1 MQKPVVKTI
10 IFNKNHQFQNQ
21 NQLVTKTKT
30 PLLFLHHHQQ
40 QQPRSVALVP
50 IVHHHQQE
58 TIRNPK
64 LLVCNAAR
72 SQHLSL
78 ENTVVVSR
86 QLVFKKSENLNKIN
100 NKKNPIIFLNNNKN
114 KMQTLVNVI
123 HHNHLRNVI
132 IFNKKINNHLQPQHH
147 QQSTFS
153 TTLIP
158 SNTTKI
164 GKAASIQPPRPSSRK
179 QKSASSKTSTAT
191 AKKKS
196 QHSVEQRNSSLNQES
211 SIAATTPSSHTP
223 NNNNNN
229 TDNSTATLQISRSL
243 FLHCALGT
251 VVTDADLS
259 IIASA
264 LTPMLA
270 DSTWYHRANLLNHL
284 YEFLTLPRS
293 RPELP
298 LEIRICLF
306 VLKERS
312 HCQASTKLGYAKN
325 FRAMAHA
332 IGMLEHP
339 TLNMLIKA
347 LSSLAA
353 SAPIRQAQLATEMQ
367 LASMSCRA
375 LLEDK
380 NPALAHS
387 IYLCT
392 KTCSRWGDLVNL
404 TKENFIINHQDL
416 EENEILV
423 LWGTKVKT
431 SRFRPFKATGFTVVR
446 MEKCP
451 QQMVN
456 MKEYIRNLKKN
467 QKFCPK
473 NTDQMLRWL
482 KKKKETSNLTCHS
495 FKRTGLDIL
504 AAAVVRGELQPTLLP
519 LMAKHQDKNL
529 QYIPESTIRYIA
541 NKVALA
547 KILKTQEA
555 TKLI

>member
-1 MQKPVVKTI
+1 M
-10 IFNKNHQFQNQ
+10 
-21 NQLVTKTKT
+21 
-30 PLLFLHHHQQ
+30 
-40 QQPRSVALVP
+40 
-50 IVHHHQQE
+50 
-58 TIRNPK
+58 
-64 LLVCNAAR
+64 
-72 SQHLSL
+72 
-78 ENTVVVSR
+78 
-86 QLVFKKSENLNKIN
+86 
-100 NKKNPIIFLNNNKN
+100 
-114 KMQTLVNVI
+114 
-123 HHNHLRNVI
+123 
-132 IFNKKINNHLQPQHH
+132 
-147 QQSTFS
+147 
-153 TTLIP
+153 
-158 SNTTKI
+158 
-164 GKAASIQPPRPSSRK
+164 
-179 QKSASSKTSTAT
+179 
-191 AKKKS
+191 
-196 QHSVEQRNSSLNQES
+196 
-211 SIAATTPSSHTP
+211 
-223 NNNNNN
+223 
-229 TDNSTATLQISRSL
+229 
-243 FLHCALGT
+243 
-251 VVTDADLS
+251 TDADLS

-284 YEFLTLPRS
+284 YQFLTTPRS

-306 VLKERS
+306 VLKERA

-325 FRAMAHA
+325 FRAMANA
-332 IGMLEHP
+332 IGMTEHP

-353 SAPIRQAQLATEMQ
+353 SAPIRQAQLATVEQ
-367 LASMSCRA
+367 LAAMSCRA
-375 LLEDK
+375 LLDEK

-404 TKENFIINHQDL
+404 TKENFIINHPDL

-423 LWGTKVKT
+423 LWGTKIKT

-446 MEKCP
+446 EEKCP
-451 QQMVN
+451 VQMAN
-456 MKEYIRNLKKN
+456 MKEYIRKMKKD

-473 NTDQMLRWL
+473 STDQMLKWL
-482 KKKKETSNLTCHS
+482 KKKKDTANLSCHS

-555 TKLI
+555 TRLL

>member
-1 MQKPVVKTI
+1 M
-10 IFNKNHQFQNQ
+10 
-21 NQLVTKTKT
+21 KT
-30 PLLFLHHHQQ
+30 PLLFNRHQQ
-40 QQPRSVALVP
+40 QSRSVALVEN
-50 IVHHHQQE
+50 HQKLPV
-58 TIRNPK
+58 RN
-64 LLVCNAAR
+64 NNSNAR
-72 SQHLSL
+72 SQHPSL
-78 ENTVVVSR
+78 ESTVKVSR
-86 QLVFKKSENLNKIN
+86 QLVFTRTKSENVNK
-100 NKKNPIIFLNNNKN
+100 NKNKNPIIFLNNNKN
-114 KMQTLVNVI
+114 HHHHQQNLVNVI
-123 HHNHLRNVI
+123 HHQHLRNSI
-132 IFNKKINNHLQPQHH
+132 IFNKKLIIISNQHHRHLQH
-147 QQSTFS
+147 QRSTS
-153 TTLIP
+153 NTALIP
-158 SNTTKI
+158 SSTTTI
-164 GKAASIQPPRPSSRK
+164 GKAVSIRPPSSSNPKR
-179 QKSASSKTSTAT
+179 KSASAKTSTAT

-196 QHSVEQRNSSLNQES
+196 KPPAESRNSSSNRES
-211 SIAATTPSSHTP
+211 SIAVTTPSSHTT
-223 NNNNNN
+223 NNNNNS
-229 TDNSTATLQISRSL
+229 STATLQISRSL

-259 IIASA
+259 VIASA

-270 DSTWYHRANLLNHL
+270 QSTWYHRANLLNHL
-284 YEFLTLPRS
+284 YQFLTLPRS

-306 VLKERS
+306 ILKERA

-325 FRAMAHA
+325 FRAMANA
-332 IGMLEHP
+332 IGMQEHP

-353 SAPIRQAQLATEMQ
+353 SAPIRQAQLATEFQ

-375 LLEDK
+375 LLED
-380 NPALAHS
+380 NNAALAHS

-416 EENEILV
+416 EPNEILV

-431 SRFRPFKATGFTVVR
+431 SRFRPFKATGFTIVR
-446 MEKCP
+446 EEKCP
-451 QQMVN
+451 QQMTN
-456 MKEYIRNLKKN
+456 MKEYIRKLKKD

-473 NTDQMLRWL
+473 NTDQMLRWM

-555 TKLI
+555 TRLL